1 MEVQLSNS
9 NLALSLG
16 VNDTVEALND
26 EMNVL
31 LERLQKVCEKKR
43 ELTKNAK
50 RNSLYPIISE
60 KEKRAFDFYHRQQ
73 KVLWVP
79 HEMKF
84 AEDKNDY
91 NAMSDDLKRLIDI
104 PFGFFAGADA
114 DIIDELSFRFLVDAE
129 TYHELCYF
137 LAQLYIESVHAETY
151 ALLISHLI
159 ENTEKKNFILN
170 AAENMPV
177 VKRIHNW
184 MAQFMTGQYSDVE
197 RRCAAAVMEGII
209 FQAPF
214 LFLFYFKIDG
224 TMKNTRFANEQI
236 QKDESLH
243 ADKGC
248 DYVRHWRS
256 ENGRQLDS
264 HFFRLVEEGRQLVRE
279 FSIFVLTRD
288 DGSFIDI
295 PYLGKNNVLT
305 YCDTVSNRVLYQMGL
320 EQKYVIQRSDIP
332 EWMSDIGNT
341 TKANFYEN
349 SVGNYSTFST
359 ANLNTG
365 DDDESEESDVDF

>member
-1 MEVQLSNS
+1 
-9 NLALSLG
+9 
-16 VNDTVEALND
+16 
-26 EMNVL
+26 
-31 LERLQKVCEKKR
+31 
-43 ELTKNAK
+43 
-50 RNSLYPIISE
+50 
-60 KEKRAFDFYHRQQ
+60 
-73 KVLWVP
+73 
-79 HEMKF
+79 
-84 AEDKNDY
+84 
-91 NAMSDDLKRLIDI
+91 
-104 PFGFFAGADA
+104 
-114 DIIDELSFRFLVDAE
+114 
-129 TYHELCYF
+129 
-137 LAQLYIESVHAETY
+137 
-151 ALLISHLI
+151 LLISHLI

-177 VKRIHNW
+177 VKKIHNW
-184 MAQFMTGQYSDVE
+184 MAQFMTGKYSDVE

-256 ENGRQLDS
+256 ENGRQLDNQ
-264 HFFRLVEEGRQLVRE
+264 FFRLVEEGRRLVRE

-295 PYLGKNNVLT
+295 PYLGRNNVLT

-365 DDDESEESDVDF
+365 DDDESEGSDVDF